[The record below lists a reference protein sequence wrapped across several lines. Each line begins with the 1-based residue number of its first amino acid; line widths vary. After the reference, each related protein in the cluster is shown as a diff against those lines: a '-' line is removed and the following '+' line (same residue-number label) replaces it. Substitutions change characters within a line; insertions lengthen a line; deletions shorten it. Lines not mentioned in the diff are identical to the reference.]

1 MYNLYKKLDI
11 IPLGEAI
18 LTGKNVGSYGPA
30 EDILYSVPFGSTFQV
45 GTLIYLF
52 IYPLFYI
59 DNYRIQLYTIKIAKI
74 C

>member
-1 MYNLYKKLDI
+1 MFFVPEKMPKKWQFIYLRY
-11 IPLGEAI
+11 L
-18 LTGKNVGSYGPA
+18 
-30 EDILYSVPFGSTFQV
+30 F
-45 GTLIYLF
+45 IYLF